1 MIVLDTNVVSELM
14 RPRPDAHVVTW
25 VDSVANPFIAAI
37 TVQELY
43 FGIEVLGP
51 SRRADELLRRLDLI
65 LDRVL
70 VGRVLP
76 LTAGSARIAA
86 ALIAHRRRSGT
97 PVSTAD
103 AQIAGIVLE
112 RGGTLATRNTRDFA
126 GMRLDLVNPWEP
138 VDPG

>member
-14 RPRPDAHVVTW
+14 RPRPDATVVSW
-25 VDSVANPFIAAI
+25 VDSVERPYLTAI

-51 SRRADELLRRLDLI
+51 SPRRDELMHRLDLI

-76 LTAGSARIAA
+76 FTAASARVAA

-112 RGGTLATRNTRDFA
+112 RGGTLATRNTRDFV
-126 GMRLDLVNPWEP
+126 GMRLELVNPWEP
-138 VDPG
+138 TDPG